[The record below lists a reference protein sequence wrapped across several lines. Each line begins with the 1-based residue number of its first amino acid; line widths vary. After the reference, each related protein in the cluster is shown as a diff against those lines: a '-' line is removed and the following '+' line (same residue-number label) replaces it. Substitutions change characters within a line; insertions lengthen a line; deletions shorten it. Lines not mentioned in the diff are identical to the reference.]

1 MINVN
6 FFLSTDISI
15 SVGELKRI
23 NFHIEDLR
31 IEQKNF
37 EIKNELLSDLNR
49 AISND
54 LEQIINLKKILKSAL
69 DSISE
74 LQDDMNKN
82 HQLLSDE
89 EVIKKLIDLNVS
101 ISFFPQDGVFTE
113 LISSGSFEL
122 IKNKDL
128 KSKLLEIYNH
138 QKERNL
144 SISDDIDVVMK
155 DYELEIMTNFRIGID
170 YNSSDGEFYGK
181 PILSDY
187 EFNRDYYLSNEL
199 YGLMSLNYLFGVM
212 YSRLLNDFEKSHEA
226 TLALSMLEIDKS

>member
-1 MINVN
+1 MLKNTIQGILILIGIL
-6 FFLSTDISI
+6 LS
-15 SVGELKRI
+15 
-23 NFHIEDLR
+23 FHIEDSR

-49 AISND
+49 AISDD
-54 LEQIINLKKILKSAL
+54 LEQIKNLKEILNSSL

-101 ISFFPQDGVFTE
+101 ISFFPQDGIFTE

-122 IKNKDL
+122 IKSKEL

-155 DYELEIMTNFRIGID
+155 DYELEIMTNFRIAID
-170 YNSSDGEFYGK
+170 YTSSDGEFYGK

-187 EFNRDYYLSNEL
+187 EFDRDYYLSNKL

-212 YSRLLNDFEKSHEA
+212 YSRLLDDFEKSHEA

>member
-1 MINVN
+1 MLKNTIQGILILIGIL
-6 FFLSTDISI
+6 LS
-15 SVGELKRI
+15 
-23 NFHIEDLR
+23 FHIEDSR

-122 IKNKDL
+122 IKSKEL

-155 DYELEIMTNFRIGID
+155 DYELEIMTNFRIAID
-170 YNSSDGEFYGK
+170 YTSSDGEFYGK

-212 YSRLLNDFEKSHEA
+212 YSRLLDDFKKSHEA

>member
-1 MINVN
+1 MLKNTIQGILILIGIL
-6 FFLSTDISI
+6 LS
-15 SVGELKRI
+15 
-23 NFHIEDLR
+23 FHIEESR

-49 AISND
+49 AISDD
-54 LEQIINLKKILKSAL
+54 LEQIKNLKEILNSSL

-101 ISFFPQDGVFTE
+101 ISFFPQDGIFTE

-155 DYELEIMTNFRIGID
+155 DYELEIMTNFRIAID
-170 YNSSDGEFYGK
+170 YTSSDGEFYGK

-212 YSRLLNDFEKSHEA
+212 YSRLLNDIEKSHEA

>member
-1 MINVN
+1 MLKNTIQGILILIGIL
-6 FFLSTDISI
+6 LS
-15 SVGELKRI
+15 
-23 NFHIEDLR
+23 FHIEDSR

-49 AISND
+49 AISDD
-54 LEQIINLKKILKSAL
+54 LEQIKNLKEILNSSL

-101 ISFFPQDGVFTE
+101 ISFFPQDGIFTE

-122 IKNKDL
+122 IKSKEL

-155 DYELEIMTNFRIGID
+155 DYELEIMTNFRIAID
-170 YNSSDGEFYGK
+170 YTSSDGEFYGK

-212 YSRLLNDFEKSHEA
+212 YSRLLNDIEKSHEA
-226 TLALSMLEIDKS
+226 TLALSMLEIDKN

>member
-1 MINVN
+1 MLKNTIQGILILIGIL
-6 FFLSTDISI
+6 LS
-15 SVGELKRI
+15 
-23 NFHIEDLR
+23 FQIEDSR

-49 AISND
+49 AISDD
-54 LEQIINLKKILKSAL
+54 LEQIKNLKEILNSSL

-74 LQDDMNKN
+74 LQDDINKN

-101 ISFFPQDGVFTE
+101 ISFFPQDGIFTE

-122 IKNKDL
+122 IKSKEL

-155 DYELEIMTNFRIGID
+155 DYELEIMTNFRIAID
-170 YNSSDGEFYGK
+170 YTSSDGEFYGK

-187 EFNRDYYLSNEL
+187 EFNRDYYLSNKL

-212 YSRLLNDFEKSHEA
+212 YSRLLDDFEKSHEA

>member
-1 MINVN
+1 MLKNTIQGILILIGIL
-6 FFLSTDISI
+6 LS
-15 SVGELKRI
+15 
-23 NFHIEDLR
+23 FHIEDLR

-49 AISND
+49 AISDD
-54 LEQIINLKKILKSAL
+54 LEQIKNLKEILNSAL
-69 DSISE
+69 DSISD
-74 LQDDMNKN
+74 LQADINKN

-89 EVIKKLIDLNVS
+89 EAIKKLIDLNVS
-101 ISFFPQDGVFTE
+101 ISFFPQDGIFTE

-122 IKNKDL
+122 IKSKEL

-155 DYELEIMTNFRIGID
+155 DYELEIMTNFRIAID
-170 YNSSDGEFYGK
+170 YTSSDGEFYGK

-187 EFNRDYYLSNEL
+187 EFNRDYYLSNKL

-212 YSRLLNDFEKSHEA
+212 YSRLLDDFEKSHEA

>member
-1 MINVN
+1 MLKNTIQGILILIGIL
-6 FFLSTDISI
+6 LS
-15 SVGELKRI
+15 
-23 NFHIEDLR
+23 FHIEDSR

-49 AISND
+49 AISDD
-54 LEQIINLKKILKSAL
+54 LEQIKNLKEILNSSL

-101 ISFFPQDGVFTE
+101 ISFFPQDGIFTE

-155 DYELEIMTNFRIGID
+155 DYELEIMTNFRIAID
-170 YNSSDGEFYGK
+170 YTSSDGEFYGK

-187 EFNRDYYLSNEL
+187 EFNRDYYLSNKL

-212 YSRLLNDFEKSHEA
+212 YSRLLDDFEKSHEA

>member
-1 MINVN
+1 MLKNTIQGILILIGIL
-6 FFLSTDISI
+6 LS
-15 SVGELKRI
+15 
-23 NFHIEDLR
+23 FHIEESR

-49 AISND
+49 AISDD
-54 LEQIINLKKILKSAL
+54 LEQIKNLKEILNSSL
-69 DSISE
+69 YSISE

-101 ISFFPQDGVFTE
+101 ISFFPQDGIFTE

-155 DYELEIMTNFRIGID
+155 DYELEIMTNFRIAID
-170 YNSSDGEFYGK
+170 YTSSDGEFYGK

-187 EFNRDYYLSNEL
+187 EFNRDYYLSNKL

-212 YSRLLNDFEKSHEA
+212 YSRLLDDFKKSHEA

>member
-1 MINVN
+1 MLKNTIQGILILIGIL
-6 FFLSTDISI
+6 LS
-15 SVGELKRI
+15 
-23 NFHIEDLR
+23 FHIEESR

-49 AISND
+49 AISDD
-54 LEQIINLKKILKSAL
+54 LEQIKNLKEILNSSL

-74 LQDDMNKN
+74 LQDDINKN

-101 ISFFPQDGVFTE
+101 ISFFPQDGIFTE

-122 IKNKDL
+122 IKSKEL

-155 DYELEIMTNFRIGID
+155 DYELEIMTNFRIAID
-170 YNSSDGEFYGK
+170 YTSSDGEFYGK

-187 EFNRDYYLSNEL
+187 EFNRDYYLSNKL

-212 YSRLLNDFEKSHEA
+212 YSRLLDDFEKSHEA

>member
-1 MINVN
+1 MLKNTIQGILILIGIL
-6 FFLSTDISI
+6 LS
-15 SVGELKRI
+15 
-23 NFHIEDLR
+23 FHIEDSR

-122 IKNKDL
+122 IKSKEL

-155 DYELEIMTNFRIGID
+155 DYELEIMTNFRIAID
-170 YNSSDGEFYGK
+170 YTSSDGEFYGK

-187 EFNRDYYLSNEL
+187 EFNRDYYLSNKL

-212 YSRLLNDFEKSHEA
+212 YSRLLDDFKKSHEA

>member
-1 MINVN
+1 MLKNTIQGILILIGIL
-6 FFLSTDISI
+6 LS
-15 SVGELKRI
+15 
-23 NFHIEDLR
+23 FHIEDSR

-49 AISND
+49 AISDD
-54 LEQIINLKKILKSAL
+54 LEQIKNLKEILNSSL

-122 IKNKDL
+122 IKSKEL

-155 DYELEIMTNFRIGID
+155 DYELEIMTNFRIAID
-170 YNSSDGEFYGK
+170 YTSSDGEFYGK

-187 EFNRDYYLSNEL
+187 EFNRDYYLSNKL

-212 YSRLLNDFEKSHEA
+212 YSRLLDDFKKSHEA

>member
-1 MINVN
+1 MLKNTIQGILILIGIL
-6 FFLSTDISI
+6 LS
-15 SVGELKRI
+15 
-23 NFHIEDLR
+23 FHIEDLR

-122 IKNKDL
+122 IKSKEL

-212 YSRLLNDFEKSHEA
+212 YSRLLNDIEKSHEA

>member
-1 MINVN
+1 MLKNTIQGILILIGIL
-6 FFLSTDISI
+6 LS
-15 SVGELKRI
+15 
-23 NFHIEDLR
+23 FHIEESR

-49 AISND
+49 AISDD
-54 LEQIINLKKILKSAL
+54 LGQIKNLKEILNSSL

-122 IKNKDL
+122 IKSKEL

-155 DYELEIMTNFRIGID
+155 DYELEIMTNFRIAID

>member
-1 MINVN
+1 MLKNTIQGILILIGIL
-6 FFLSTDISI
+6 LS
-15 SVGELKRI
+15 
-23 NFHIEDLR
+23 FHIEESR

-122 IKNKDL
+122 IKSKEL

-155 DYELEIMTNFRIGID
+155 DYELEIMTNFRIAID
-170 YNSSDGEFYGK
+170 YTSSDGEFYGK

-187 EFNRDYYLSNEL
+187 EFNRDYYLSNKL

-212 YSRLLNDFEKSHEA
+212 YSRLLDDFEKSHEA
-226 TLALSMLEIDKS
+226 TLALSMLEINKS

>member
-1 MINVN
+1 MLKNTIQGILILIGIL
-6 FFLSTDISI
+6 LS
-15 SVGELKRI
+15 
-23 NFHIEDLR
+23 FHIEDSR

-49 AISND
+49 AISDD
-54 LEQIINLKKILKSAL
+54 LEQIKNLKEILNSSL

-74 LQDDMNKN
+74 LQDDINKN

-101 ISFFPQDGVFTE
+101 ISFFPQDGIFTE

-122 IKNKDL
+122 IKSKEL

>member
-1 MINVN
+1 MLKNTIQGILILIGIL
-6 FFLSTDISI
+6 LS
-15 SVGELKRI
+15 
-23 NFHIEDLR
+23 FHIEESR

-49 AISND
+49 AISDD
-54 LEQIINLKKILKSAL
+54 LEQIKNLKEILNSSL

-101 ISFFPQDGVFTE
+101 ISFFPQDGIFTE

-122 IKNKDL
+122 IKSKEL

-155 DYELEIMTNFRIGID
+155 DYELEIMTNFRIAID
-170 YNSSDGEFYGK
+170 YTSSDGEFYGK

-187 EFNRDYYLSNEL
+187 EFNRDYYLSNKL

-212 YSRLLNDFEKSHEA
+212 YSRLLDDFKTSHEA

>member
-1 MINVN
+1 MLKNTIQGILILIGIL
-6 FFLSTDISI
+6 LS
-15 SVGELKRI
+15 
-23 NFHIEDLR
+23 FHIEDLR

-49 AISND
+49 AINDD
-54 LEQIINLKKILKSAL
+54 LEQIKNLNELLNSAL
-69 DSISE
+69 DSISD
-74 LQDDMNKN
+74 LQADINKN

-89 EVIKKLIDLNVS
+89 EAIKKLIDLNVS
-101 ISFFPQDGVFTE
+101 ISFFPQDGIFTE

-122 IKNKDL
+122 IKSKEL

-155 DYELEIMTNFRIGID
+155 DYELEIMTNFRIAID
-170 YNSSDGEFYGK
+170 YTSSDGEFYGK

-187 EFNRDYYLSNEL
+187 EFNRDYYLSNKL

-212 YSRLLNDFEKSHEA
+212 YSRLLDDFEKSHEA

>member
-1 MINVN
+1 MLKNTIQGILILIGIL
-6 FFLSTDISI
+6 LS
-15 SVGELKRI
+15 
-23 NFHIEDLR
+23 FHIEDSR

-101 ISFFPQDGVFTE
+101 ISFFPQDGIFTE

-122 IKNKDL
+122 IKSKEL

-155 DYELEIMTNFRIGID
+155 DYELEIMTNFRNGID

-212 YSRLLNDFEKSHEA
+212 YSRLLDDFEKSHEA

>member
-1 MINVN
+1 M
-6 FFLSTDISI
+6 LKISI
-15 SVGELKRI
+15 QGILILIGILLS
-23 NFHIEDLR
+23 FHIEDSR

-49 AISND
+49 AISDD
-54 LEQIINLKKILKSAL
+54 LEQIKNLKEILNSSL

-101 ISFFPQDGVFTE
+101 ISFFPQDGIFTE

-128 KSKLLEIYNH
+128 KSKLLELYNH

-212 YSRLLNDFEKSHEA
+212 YSRLLNDIEKSHEA
-226 TLALSMLEIDKS
+226 TLALSMLEIDKN

>member
-1 MINVN
+1 MLKNTIQGILILIGIL
-6 FFLSTDISI
+6 LS
-15 SVGELKRI
+15 
-23 NFHIEDLR
+23 FHIEESR

-49 AISND
+49 AISDD
-54 LEQIINLKKILKSAL
+54 LEQIKNLKEILNSSL

-101 ISFFPQDGVFTE
+101 ISFFPQDGIFTE

-155 DYELEIMTNFRIGID
+155 DYELEIMTNFRIAID
-170 YNSSDGEFYGK
+170 YTSSDGEFYGK

-187 EFNRDYYLSNEL
+187 EFNRDYYLSNKL

-212 YSRLLNDFEKSHEA
+212 YSRLLDDFEKSHEA

>member
-1 MINVN
+1 MLKNTIQGILILIGIL
-6 FFLSTDISI
+6 LS
-15 SVGELKRI
+15 
-23 NFHIEDLR
+23 FHIEDSR

-49 AISND
+49 AISDD
-54 LEQIINLKKILKSAL
+54 LEQIKNLKEILNSAL
-69 DSISE
+69 DSISD
-74 LQDDMNKN
+74 LQADINKN

-89 EVIKKLIDLNVS
+89 EAIKKLIDLNVS
-101 ISFFPQDGVFTE
+101 ISFFPQDGIFTE

-122 IKNKDL
+122 IKSKEL

-155 DYELEIMTNFRIGID
+155 DYELEIMTNFRIAID
-170 YNSSDGEFYGK
+170 YTSSDGEFYGK

-187 EFNRDYYLSNEL
+187 EFNRDYYLSNKL

-212 YSRLLNDFEKSHEA
+212 YSRLLDDFEKSHEA

>member
-1 MINVN
+1 MLKNTIQGILILVGIL
-6 FFLSTDISI
+6 LS
-15 SVGELKRI
+15 
-23 NFHIEDLR
+23 FHIEESR
-31 IEQKNF
+31 IEQNNF

-49 AISND
+49 AINND
-54 LEQIINLKKILKSAL
+54 LEQIINLKEILKSAL

-74 LQDDMNKN
+74 LQDDMNNN

-101 ISFFPQDGVFTE
+101 ISFFPQDGIFTE

-122 IKNKDL
+122 IKNKEL

-155 DYELEIMTNFRIGID
+155 DYELEIMTNFRIAID
-170 YNSSDGEFYGK
+170 YASSDGKFYGK

-187 EFNRDYYLSNEL
+187 EFNRDYYLSNKL

-212 YSRLLNDFEKSHEA
+212 YSRLLDDFEKSHEA

>member
-1 MINVN
+1 MLKNTIQGILILIGIL
-6 FFLSTDISI
+6 LS
-15 SVGELKRI
+15 
-23 NFHIEDLR
+23 FHIEDSR

-49 AISND
+49 AINDD
-54 LEQIINLKKILKSAL
+54 LEQIKNLKEILNSSL

-101 ISFFPQDGVFTE
+101 ISFFPQDGIFTE

-122 IKNKDL
+122 IKSKEL

-155 DYELEIMTNFRIGID
+155 DYELEIMTNFRIAID
-170 YNSSDGEFYGK
+170 YTSSDGEFYGK

-187 EFNRDYYLSNEL
+187 EFNRDYYLSNKL

-212 YSRLLNDFEKSHEA
+212 YSRLLDDFEKSHEA
-226 TLALSMLEIDKS
+226 TLALSMLEINKS

>member
-1 MINVN
+1 MLKNTIQGILILIGIL
-6 FFLSTDISI
+6 LS
-15 SVGELKRI
+15 
-23 NFHIEDLR
+23 FQIEDSR

-49 AISND
+49 AISDD
-54 LEQIINLKKILKSAL
+54 LEQIKNLKEILNSSL

-101 ISFFPQDGVFTE
+101 ISFFPQDGIFTE

-155 DYELEIMTNFRIGID
+155 DYELEIMTNFRIAID
-170 YNSSDGEFYGK
+170 YTSSDGEFYGK

-187 EFNRDYYLSNEL
+187 EFNRDYYLSNKL

-212 YSRLLNDFEKSHEA
+212 YSRLLDDFKKSHEA
-226 TLALSMLEIDKS
+226 TLALSMLEINKS

>member
-1 MINVN
+1 MLKNTIQGILILIGIL
-6 FFLSTDISI
+6 LS
-15 SVGELKRI
+15 
-23 NFHIEDLR
+23 FHIEDSR

-49 AISND
+49 AISDD
-54 LEQIINLKKILKSAL
+54 LEQIKNLKEILNISL

-101 ISFFPQDGVFTE
+101 ISFFPQDGIFTE

-122 IKNKDL
+122 IKSKEL

-155 DYELEIMTNFRIGID
+155 DYELEIMTNFRIAID
-170 YNSSDGEFYGK
+170 YTSSDGEFYGK

-187 EFNRDYYLSNEL
+187 EFNRDYYLSNKL

-212 YSRLLNDFEKSHEA
+212 YSRLLDDFEKSHEA

>member
-1 MINVN
+1 MLKNTIQGILILIGIL
-6 FFLSTDISI
+6 LS
-15 SVGELKRI
+15 
-23 NFHIEDLR
+23 FHIEDSR

-49 AISND
+49 AISDD
-54 LEQIINLKKILKSAL
+54 LEQIKNLKEILNSSL

-74 LQDDMNKN
+74 LQDDINKN

-101 ISFFPQDGVFTE
+101 ISFFPQDGIFTE

-122 IKNKDL
+122 IKSKEL

-155 DYELEIMTNFRIGID
+155 DYELEIMTNFRIAID
-170 YNSSDGEFYGK
+170 YTSSDGEFYGK

-187 EFNRDYYLSNEL
+187 EFNRDYYLSNKL

-212 YSRLLNDFEKSHEA
+212 YSRLLDDFKKSHEA

>member
-1 MINVN
+1 MLKNTIQGILILIGIL
-6 FFLSTDISI
+6 LS
-15 SVGELKRI
+15 
-23 NFHIEDLR
+23 FHIEDSR

-54 LEQIINLKKILKSAL
+54 LEQIINLKEILKSAL

-122 IKNKDL
+122 IKSKEL

-144 SISDDIDVVMK
+144 SISDDIDIVMK

-212 YSRLLNDFEKSHEA
+212 YSRLLNDIEKSHEA
-226 TLALSMLEIDKS
+226 TLALSMLEIDKN

>member
-1 MINVN
+1 MLKNTIQGILILIGIL
-6 FFLSTDISI
+6 LS
-15 SVGELKRI
+15 
-23 NFHIEDLR
+23 FHIEDLR

-49 AISND
+49 AINDD
-54 LEQIINLKKILKSAL
+54 LEQIKNLNELLNSAL
-69 DSISE
+69 DSISD
-74 LQDDMNKN
+74 LQADINKN

-89 EVIKKLIDLNVS
+89 EAIKKLIDLNVS
-101 ISFFPQDGVFTE
+101 ISFFPQDGIFTE

-122 IKNKDL
+122 IKSKEL

-155 DYELEIMTNFRIGID
+155 DYELEIMTNFRIAID
-170 YNSSDGEFYGK
+170 YTSSDGEFYGK

-187 EFNRDYYLSNEL
+187 EFNRDYYLSNKL

-212 YSRLLNDFEKSHEA
+212 YSRLLDDFETSHEA
-226 TLALSMLEIDKS
+226 TLALSILEIDKS

>member
-1 MINVN
+1 MLKNTIQGILILVGIL
-6 FFLSTDISI
+6 LS
-15 SVGELKRI
+15 
-23 NFHIEDLR
+23 FHIEDSR

-49 AISND
+49 AISDD
-54 LEQIINLKKILKSAL
+54 LEQIKNLKEILNSSL

-74 LQDDMNKN
+74 LQDDINKN

-101 ISFFPQDGVFTE
+101 ISFFPQDGIFTE

-122 IKNKDL
+122 IKSKEL

-155 DYELEIMTNFRIGID
+155 DYELEIMTNFRIAID
-170 YNSSDGEFYGK
+170 YTSSDGEFYGK

-187 EFNRDYYLSNEL
+187 EFNRDYYLSNKL

-212 YSRLLNDFEKSHEA
+212 YSRLLDDFKKSHEA

>member
-1 MINVN
+1 MLKNTIQGILILIGIL
-6 FFLSTDISI
+6 LS
-15 SVGELKRI
+15 
-23 NFHIEDLR
+23 FHIEDSR

-122 IKNKDL
+122 IKSKEL

-144 SISDDIDVVMK
+144 SISDDIDIVMK

>member
-1 MINVN
+1 MLKNTIQGILILVGIL
-6 FFLSTDISI
+6 LS
-15 SVGELKRI
+15 
-23 NFHIEDLR
+23 FHIEDSR

-49 AISND
+49 AINND
-54 LEQIINLKKILKSAL
+54 LEQIMNLKEILKSAL

-101 ISFFPQDGVFTE
+101 ISFFPQDGIFTE

-122 IKNKDL
+122 IKSKEL

-155 DYELEIMTNFRIGID
+155 DYELEIMTNFRIAID
-170 YNSSDGEFYGK
+170 YTSSDGKFYGK

-187 EFNRDYYLSNEL
+187 EFNRNYYLSNKL

-212 YSRLLNDFEKSHEA
+212 YSRLLDDIEKSHEA

>member
-1 MINVN
+1 MLKNTIQGILILIGIL
-6 FFLSTDISI
+6 LS
-15 SVGELKRI
+15 
-23 NFHIEDLR
+23 FHIEDSR

-49 AISND
+49 AISDD
-54 LEQIINLKKILKSAL
+54 LEQIKNLKEILNSAL
-69 DSISE
+69 DSISD
-74 LQDDMNKN
+74 LQADINKN

-89 EVIKKLIDLNVS
+89 EAIKKLIDLNVS
-101 ISFFPQDGVFTE
+101 ISFFPQDGIFTE

-122 IKNKDL
+122 IKSKEL

-155 DYELEIMTNFRIGID
+155 DYELEIMTNFRIAID
-170 YNSSDGEFYGK
+170 YTSSDGEFYGK

-187 EFNRDYYLSNEL
+187 EFNRDYYLSNKL

-212 YSRLLNDFEKSHEA
+212 YSRLLDDFETSHEA
-226 TLALSMLEIDKS
+226 TLALSILEIDKS

>member
-1 MINVN
+1 MLKNTIQGILILIGIL
-6 FFLSTDISI
+6 LS
-15 SVGELKRI
+15 
-23 NFHIEDLR
+23 FQIEDSR

-49 AISND
+49 AISDD
-54 LEQIINLKKILKSAL
+54 LEQIKNLKEILNSSL

-74 LQDDMNKN
+74 LQDDINKN

-122 IKNKDL
+122 IKSKEL

-155 DYELEIMTNFRIGID
+155 DYELEIMTNFRIAID
-170 YNSSDGEFYGK
+170 YTSSDGEFYGK

-187 EFNRDYYLSNEL
+187 EFNRDYYLSNKL

-212 YSRLLNDFEKSHEA
+212 YSRLLDDFEKSHEA

>member
-1 MINVN
+1 MLKNTIQGILILIGIL
-6 FFLSTDISI
+6 LS
-15 SVGELKRI
+15 
-23 NFHIEDLR
+23 FHIEDSR

-49 AISND
+49 AISDD
-54 LEQIINLKKILKSAL
+54 LEQIKNLKEILNISL

-74 LQDDMNKN
+74 LQDDINKN

-101 ISFFPQDGVFTE
+101 ISFFPQDGIFTE

-122 IKNKDL
+122 IKSKEL

-155 DYELEIMTNFRIGID
+155 DYELEIMTNFRIAID
-170 YNSSDGEFYGK
+170 YTSSDGEFYGK

-187 EFNRDYYLSNEL
+187 EFNRDYYLSNKL

-212 YSRLLNDFEKSHEA
+212 YSRLLDDFEKSHEA

>member
-1 MINVN
+1 MLKNTIQGILILIGIL
-6 FFLSTDISI
+6 LS
-15 SVGELKRI
+15 
-23 NFHIEDLR
+23 FHIEESR

-49 AISND
+49 AISDD
-54 LEQIINLKKILKSAL
+54 LEQIKNLKEILNSSL

-74 LQDDMNKN
+74 LQDDINKN

-101 ISFFPQDGVFTE
+101 ISFFPQDGIFTE

-155 DYELEIMTNFRIGID
+155 DYELEIMTNFRIAID
-170 YNSSDGEFYGK
+170 YTSSDGEFYGK

-187 EFNRDYYLSNEL
+187 EFNRDYYLSNKL

-212 YSRLLNDFEKSHEA
+212 YSRLLDDFKTSHEA

>member
-1 MINVN
+1 MLKNTIQGILILIGIL
-6 FFLSTDISI
+6 LS
-15 SVGELKRI
+15 
-23 NFHIEDLR
+23 FQIEDSR

-49 AISND
+49 AISDD
-54 LEQIINLKKILKSAL
+54 LEQIKNLKEILNSSL

-74 LQDDMNKN
+74 LQDDINKN

-101 ISFFPQDGVFTE
+101 ISFFPQDGIFTE

-122 IKNKDL
+122 IKSKEL

-155 DYELEIMTNFRIGID
+155 DYELEIMTNFRIAID
-170 YNSSDGEFYGK
+170 YTSSDGEFYGK

-187 EFNRDYYLSNEL
+187 EFNRDYYLSNKL

-212 YSRLLNDFEKSHEA
+212 YSRLLDDFKKSHEA

>member
-1 MINVN
+1 MLKNTIQGILILIGIL
-6 FFLSTDISI
+6 LS
-15 SVGELKRI
+15 
-23 NFHIEDLR
+23 FQIEDSR

-49 AISND
+49 AISDD
-54 LEQIINLKKILKSAL
+54 LEQIKNLKEILNSSL

-74 LQDDMNKN
+74 LQDDINKN

-101 ISFFPQDGVFTE
+101 ISFFPQDGIFTE

-155 DYELEIMTNFRIGID
+155 DYELEIMTNFRIAID
-170 YNSSDGEFYGK
+170 YTSSDGEFYGK

-187 EFNRDYYLSNEL
+187 EFNRDYYLSNKL

-212 YSRLLNDFEKSHEA
+212 YSRLLDDFEKSHEA